1 MGENALTIFSVLEGW
16 MYPTHS
22 LLLWIY
28 FINAKWINLPLF
40 LNSPL
45 WEVTRVLSFVCLS
58 VCLSVSLTN
67 FVYFSLYYQ
76 FYLKVVL
83 LFFFFSIWV
92 FFHEHSRFT
101 GQQEKREGI
110 CLTPLYHFHPLHRH
124 LYISRATAAGS
135 SPLRIGSSR
144 TRIGNPWLPSASC

>member
-1 MGENALTIFSVLEGW
+1 MLWPYFLFWKDGCILPTRYYCGFISLMLNGLIFLFFW
-16 MYPTHS
+16 T
-22 LLLWIY
+22 
-28 FINAKWINLPLF
+28 PLCGRSRGF
-40 LNSPL
+40 CP
-45 WEVTRVLSFVCLS
+45 LS

-83 LFFFFSIWV
+83 FLFFFSIWV

-135 SPLRIGSSR
+135 SSLRIGSSR

>member
-45 WEVTRVLSFVCLS
+45 WEVTRVLSFI
-58 VCLSVSLTN
+58 CLSVSL
-67 FVYFSLYYQ
+67 SD
-76 FYLKVVL
+76 
-83 LFFFFSIWV
+83 
-92 FFHEHSRFT
+92 
-101 GQQEKREGI
+101 
-110 CLTPLYHFHPLHRH
+110 
-124 LYISRATAAGS
+124 
-135 SPLRIGSSR
+135 
-144 TRIGNPWLPSASC
+144 